1 MTFDAVVLAHGPYA
15 THRVLGLTLAER
27 GERVAQKVG
36 ARRVLVVDE
45 NADLAAWDA
54 ARGDAAL
61 LVIDAREHVVHTPL
75 VEPLVRGT
83 GPRRV
88 AVDDGGHA
96 AGALWIAGAA
106 RIDEI
111 TRGGELPVEGAEPYR
126 HGAIARHLA
135 RTPSERR
142 AAARMLEGIL
152 VKAEDSP
159 IVRYFYRPLS
169 RPITRLLLH
178 TPITPNQVSIVVLV
192 LGVLGCWL
200 TALPGQRSL
209 IIGAALILAGGVI
222 DGCDG
227 ELSRLRLTST
237 KLGAWLDTV
246 IDELT
251 TTLYFIALGSHVL
264 AYHHE
269 GWVVPSIVVGAISY
283 VTTIYV
289 IYFFLIVVSKTGNS
303 QHYVGDLELAGDGL
317 RKRHRPASKLPPWV
331 QRIGAAL
338 MMVVRRDFINLGALA
353 LTFVDAYLVLYAIMF
368 AGGVIA
374 AAVVV
379 PEHLKLRGML
389 RELARRG
396 AAPRLMH

>member
-1 MTFDAVVLAHGPYA
+1 MTFDAVVLATGPYA
-15 THRVLGLTLAER
+15 HNRVLGLTLAER
-27 GERVAQKVG
+27 GERVAAKVG
-36 ARRVLVVDE
+36 ARRVLVLDE
-45 NADLAAWDA
+45 TADLAAWDA

-61 LVIDAREHVVHTPL
+61 LVIDAREHLVHVPL
-75 VEPLVRGT
+75 VEPLVRGS
-83 GPRRV
+83 GPKRV
-88 AVDDGGHA
+88 AVDAGGYA
-96 AGALWIAGAA
+96 AGAVWLDGPAPLDAIA
-106 RIDEI
+106 R
-111 TRGGELPVEGAEPYR
+111 GELPTDGATPIP

-142 AAARMLEGIL
+142 AAARMLEQIL
-152 VKAEDSP
+152 IKAEDSP
-159 IVRYFYRPLS
+159 IVRFFYRPLS

-178 TPITPNQVSIVVLV
+178 TPITPNQVSIVVLA

-200 TALPGQRSL
+200 TAQPGRAAL
-209 IIGAALILAGGVI
+209 IWGAALILAGGVI

-237 KLGAWLDTV
+237 KLGAWLDTI

-251 TTLYFIALGSHVL
+251 TTLYFIALGNHVL
-264 AYHHE
+264 AYHRE
-269 GWVVPSIVVGAISY
+269 GWVVPSIVVGAVSY

-289 IYFFLIVVSKTGNS
+289 IYYFLIVVSKTGNS

-331 QRIGAAL
+331 QRIGGA
-338 MMVVRRDFINLGALA
+338 MMMLVRRDFINLAALA
-353 LTFVDAYLVLYAIMF
+353 LTFFDAYLVLYAVML
-368 AGGVIA
+368 AGGVVA

-396 AAPRLMH
+396 AAPRLQH